1 MAHYETID
9 ETGQPMR
16 VCLSLP
22 SGGGAH
28 PAIIVMCHGAGLDAF
43 GEDVC
48 DRLAETGFVAA
59 APDVFHRQPGVTDSA
74 IKRANMIDGQI
85 VADIDTTIS
94 LLQNKNIIDPG
105 RIGIIGHCMGGRM
118 SLLGACA
125 DRRIRACVD
134 FYGGNCM
141 VSWGGDDPTPFER
154 IGDIRC
160 PVLGIFGNEDENPS
174 PDDVDRIAD
183 EMTRCGVKHEFHR
196 YDGAGHAFQNFL
208 SDTHY
213 RAEACADAWIKTI
226 TFLSHRLG

>member
-9 ETGQPMR
+9 QAGQPMR

-74 IKRANMIDGQI
+74 VKRANMIDGQI
-85 VADIDTTIS
+85 VADIDSTIS
-94 LLQNKNIIDPG
+94 LLQNKNIIDPD
-105 RIGIIGHCMGGRM
+105 RIGILGHCMGGRM

-125 DRRIRACVD
+125 DRRIQACVD
-134 FYGGNCM
+134 FYGVNCM
-141 VSWGGDDPTPFER
+141 VSWGGHDPTPFER
-154 IGDIRC
+154 ISDIRC
-160 PVLGIFGNEDENPS
+160 PVLGLFGNEDENPS
-174 PDDVDRIAD
+174 PGDVDRISA
-183 EMTRCGVKHEFHR
+183 EMNHCDITHEFHR
-196 YDGAGHAFQNFL
+196 YEDAGHAFQNFL
-208 SDTHY
+208 SDERY
-213 RAEACADAWIKTI
+213 RSEPSADAWNKTL
-226 TFLSHRLG
+226 TFLSDRLG